1 MTEATHSLL
10 LTLIGALGVGAP
22 ALVVSIWRGRKI
34 APKEE
39 NELVARM
46 SQEAVSAGNEMLVAA
61 REERKRMVETIA
73 QQTETITNL
82 EQEKS
87 DLRQRLL
94 ACADGTHLPPPVG
107 R

>member
-34 APKEE
+34 GPKEE

-46 SQEAVSAGNEMLVAA
+46 SKEAVSAGNEMLIAA
-61 REERKRMVETIA
+61 REERKQMVATIA
-73 QQTETITNL
+73 SQTETIANL
-82 EQEKS
+82 EQERL

-94 ACADGTHLPPPVG
+94 ACRTGDHLPAK
-107 R
+107 